1 MVEGYANPTTLNGT
15 AGNSAPVGGRRRS
28 VKGVRK
34 VSAKKIRAT
43 LRALKMKPKGRVVL
57 KGGDV
62 PAAAEAA
69 EQTPGMVAATK
80 LQAAPRSQVLAT
92 APQPPHLAAM
102 LAALPTR
109 RSHRTPFPMG
119 LAAGTAAQAAYHKPG
134 GRL

>member
-62 PAAAEAA
+62 PAAAAPAA
-69 EQTPGMVAATK
+69 APAAAT
-80 LQAAPRSQVLAT
+80 
-92 APQPPHLAAM
+92 
-102 LAALPTR
+102 
-109 RSHRTPFPMG
+109 
-119 LAAGTAAQAAYHKPG
+119 G
-134 GRL
+134 GRRRRGTRKSGLRKLFGL